1 MKTKLFFLCLSGL
14 LFNSDSYAQDLMSI
28 KSSSYNTQ
36 PGYNTPSSS
45 TLSVQLVIKND
56 GYYEATAFDVSAV
69 IKNTATG
76 TEYEI
81 DRVNY
86 QGLSNSPSLNQNI
99 LEITGWVINLK
110 NKPQVPNG
118 TYRLQARINDNKKAK
133 ESSYVNNT
141 ECFGNESFNY
151 GTSTTVITTTGSEPN
166 INLGLNININDGA
179 NSGTATTSS
188 TNQTT
193 TTISGSGSA
202 ESNTKYIL
210 SGYNGVY
217 GCPDPMNASD
227 FESAKQSVKSKTF
240 DDSKLT
246 IAKQIIGSNC
256 MLCSQIKELMLL
268 ITFEG
273 TRLDLA
279 KFAWSHNLDKGNYYK
294 LNDAFTFESSIDE
307 LNEYTQSH

>member
-1 MKTKLFFLCLSGL
+1 MKTKLFLLCLSG
-14 LFNSDSYAQDLMSI
+14 FFYNSISKAQDLMSI

-36 PGYNTPSSS
+36 PGFIFTPSSS
-45 TLSVQLVIKND
+45 TLSVQLVIKNG

-81 DRVNY
+81 DRVDY
-86 QGLSNSPSLNQNI
+86 QGLSNSPSTNQNI
-99 LEITGWVINLK
+99 LEITGWTINLK

-141 ECFGNESFNY
+141 EVFGNESFNY
-151 GTSTTVITTTGSEPN
+151 GTSTTVVTTGNQPN
-166 INLGLNININDGA
+166 INLGLNININDGE
-179 NSGTATTSS
+179 NSGTATTTSYS
-188 TNQTT
+188 TT
-193 TTISGSGSA
+193 TTTSTSGSA
-202 ESNTKYIL
+202 DTKYVL
-210 SGYNGVY
+210 PGYNGVY
-217 GCPDPMNASD
+217 GCPYPMSASD
-227 FESAKQSVKSKTF
+227 FESAKQSVKSKAF

-279 KFAWSHNLDKGNYYK
+279 KFAWDHNLDKGNYFK

-307 LNEYTQSH
+307 LTEYTQSNKE